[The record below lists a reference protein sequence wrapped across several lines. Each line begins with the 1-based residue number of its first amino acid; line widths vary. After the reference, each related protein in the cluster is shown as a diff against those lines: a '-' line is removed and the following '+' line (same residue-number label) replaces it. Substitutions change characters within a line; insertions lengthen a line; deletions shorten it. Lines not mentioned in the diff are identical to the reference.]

1 MTMTKVLMI
10 LEVLSAVVVLL
21 IAGMKM
27 RSVIGHL
34 LRSRWGR

>member
-21 IAGMKM
+21 IAGVKM
-27 RSVIGHL
+27 RSAVGHL
-34 LRSRWGR
+34 LRRKWGR